1 MITSKTKNFKD
12 VEWENW
18 SEVPADVRQTLR
30 NRKTAQESRINDYK
44 NWHLTEHVMQQYK
57 ERLVKMA
64 EIVKQKLEERG
75 MHETSKRIAERLSKK
90 LVPIDNSAE
99 QFWKELAPDEKEV
112 TKSEVSVPEVTQPDD
127 TETDLV
133 ASSKRSSRSPERNR
147 EKMASSLKRW
157 KGTKKRRN
165 DT

>member
-1 MITSKTKNFKD
+1 
-12 VEWENW
+12 
-18 SEVPADVRQTLR
+18 
-30 NRKTAQESRINDYK
+30 
-44 NWHLTEHVMQQYK
+44 MQQYK

-75 MHETSKRIAERLSKK
+75 MHEASKRIAERLSKK

-133 ASSKRSSRSPERNR
+133 AV
-147 EKMASSLKRW
+147 LK
-157 KGTKKRRN
+157 KVVA
-165 DT
+165 